1 MFALT
6 PPFPWLTRSE
16 DGEAGVVDTGFVSST
31 SMAATP
37 DELISER
44 LRNQHLTRPGL
55 RDPAQVV
62 ASLGAIQ
69 AQDYPAAKWAVGL
82 RAPACH
88 NANVEEAFNSGA
100 ILRTHVLR
108 PTWHFVAADD
118 IKWMVEL
125 SAPRVHAA
133 NAYYY
138 KQSGL
143 DAKVF
148 ARSCAMINRV
158 LEGNQY
164 KTRAELAVALKRA
177 KVPAEGLK
185 LAYIMMSA
193 ELNGVIC
200 SGPRRGKQFTYA
212 LLAERAPKA
221 RSLDRPDAIAELVKR
236 YFTSHGPATLRD
248 FVWWSGLTTKDA
260 ELGLEAAKP
269 KLHKET
275 IDGRDY
281 WTSTPPPAG
290 ARSVAAAGGPAK
302 GSATALLLPNY
313 DEYLIAYKDRG
324 GVVDSARAA
333 NIVARSNGA
342 FPHHLVIDGRL
353 AGSWTRTL
361 KGNSVLIEV
370 APYKKLTRVQS
381 RAVMSAADCYGEFLG
396 LPASLSGA

>member
-1 MFALT
+1 VFALT
-6 PPFPWLTRSE
+6 LPFPWLNSSE
-16 DGEAGVVDTGFVSST
+16 DDDAGPVDAGVVLST
-31 SMAATP
+31 SMAASA
-37 DELISER
+37 DELIAER
-44 LRNQHLTRPGL
+44 LRNQHLTRPGR
-55 RDPAQVV
+55 RDPAHVV
-62 ASLGAIQ
+62 ASLGAMQ
-69 AQDYPAAKWAVGL
+69 AQDYPAVKWAIGL
-82 RAPACH
+82 RAPGCH
-88 NANVEEAFNSGA
+88 NASIEDAFNAGT

-108 PTWHFVAADD
+108 PTWHFVAAED

-148 ARSCAMINRV
+148 ARSCAMIHRV
-158 LEGNQY
+158 LEDEQY

-177 KVPAEGLK
+177 KVPADGLK
-185 LAYIMMSA
+185 LAYIMMFA
-193 ELNGVIC
+193 ELDGVIC

-221 RSLDRPDAIAELVKR
+221 QSLDRPDAIAELVKR
-236 YFTSHGPATLRD
+236 YFTSHGPATIRD
-248 FVWWSGLTTKDA
+248 FVWWSGLTVKDA

-269 KLHKET
+269 KLHKQT
-275 IDGRDY
+275 IDGHDY
-281 WTSTPPPAG
+281 FASAP
-290 ARSVAAAGGPAK
+290 SAAARPMK
-302 GSATALLLPNY
+302 GCAALLLPNF

-324 GVVDSARAA
+324 AVVDSAQAA

-353 AGSWTRTL
+353 AGSWRRTIN
-361 KGNSVLIEV
+361 GNAVLIEV
-370 APYKKLTRVQS
+370 APYNKLTPVQS

-396 LPASLSGA
+396 LPASLSIV